1 MLNDG
6 DADQDEKQR
15 HRHDRCPPNG
25 RRAER
30 LGVDAVCHQVG
41 APRGPAVGQSVDGVE
56 NLCRTDDPGDEHE
69 ERRRPQHWQGDAPEP
84 LPGIGAVGACGRV
97 DIVWDRQQTRQEKQR
112 HVADVGPDD
121 DRRND
126 RQRKGGIGKPFDAM
140 PQHGADGTIR
150 GSQEPAPQHRDRQG
164 RADPRQ
170 HVQRAEDAGA
180 RKLAGQHRGSQ
191 QSKHRLRGNHER
203 HEDGRDNQRVA
214 KAGVGQ
220 DRPPVRQADIA
231 QGPEQVPPVQ
241 AQPDHDENGQQQERE
256 HPEQAGRQQAVGQ
269 RRGST
274 GCVGHGCI
282 KAGRYGVVVT
292 PNRGIDADFLDL
304 PRHRLAEAALSAA
317 TAAGASHADLRVH
330 RISTEIIQL
339 RDGEL
344 ETAVISREVGLGVRV
359 IVDGTWGFA
368 SHAELAPSV
377 AADTARRAVHVAK
390 TLAAL
395 NGERVEL
402 AAEPVYADA
411 SWMSNYRV
419 DPFDIP
425 AADKIAVLRDY
436 SGRLLGSDGI
446 DHVSAGLTAAK
457 EQVFY
462 ADTFGSSITQQRVRV
477 MPSLEAVTVDSAAGS
492 FDSMRTLA
500 PPMARGWEAL
510 ADDQVWNWTDELA
523 QLPSLL
529 AEKVKAPSVTPGR
542 KDLVIDPTNL
552 WLTIHE
558 SIGHATEYDRA
569 IGYEAAYAGTSF
581 ATPDKLGTMRYGS
594 PVMNVTADRMV
605 EFGLASIGYDDEGVA
620 AQSWDLVRD
629 GIFVGYQLDRVFAP
643 RLGLSRSNGCS
654 YADSPHHVPIQR
666 MANVSLQPSPEDRST
681 DDLIARV
688 DDGIYIVGDRS
699 WSIDMQR
706 YNFQF
711 TGQRFYRIRNGRLDG
726 QVRDVAYQATTTDF
740 WNSMEAVGGP
750 STWRLGGAYN
760 CGKAQPGQLA
770 AVSHGCPSALFRG
783 VNVLNARIEAGQ

>member
-1 MLNDG
+1 M
-6 DADQDEKQR
+6 
-15 HRHDRCPPNG
+15 
-25 RRAER
+25 
-30 LGVDAVCHQVG
+30 
-41 APRGPAVGQSVDGVE
+41 
-56 NLCRTDDPGDEHE
+56 
-69 ERRRPQHWQGDAPEP
+69 
-84 LPGIGAVGACGRV
+84 
-97 DIVWDRQQTRQEKQR
+97 
-112 HVADVGPDD
+112 
-121 DRRND
+121 
-126 RQRKGGIGKPFDAM
+126 
-140 PQHGADGTIR
+140 
-150 GSQEPAPQHRDRQG
+150 
-164 RADPRQ
+164 
-170 HVQRAEDAGA
+170 
-180 RKLAGQHRGSQ
+180 
-191 QSKHRLRGNHER
+191 
-203 HEDGRDNQRVA
+203 
-214 KAGVGQ
+214 
-220 DRPPVRQADIA
+220 
-231 QGPEQVPPVQ
+231 
-241 AQPDHDENGQQQERE
+241 
-256 HPEQAGRQQAVGQ
+256 
-269 RRGST
+269 
-274 GCVGHGCI
+274 
-282 KAGRYGVVVT
+282 T

-304 PRHRLAEAALSAA
+304 PRHQLAEAALSAA

-339 RDGEL
+339 RDGAL
-344 ETAVISREVGLGVRV
+344 ETAVISREVGLAVRV

-377 AADTARRAVHVAK
+377 AADTARRAVHVAT

-402 AAEPVYADA
+402 AGEPVYADA
-411 SWMSNYRV
+411 SWVSNYRV
-419 DPFDIP
+419 DPFGVP
-425 AADKIAVLRDY
+425 TADKIAVLQEY
-436 SGRLLGSDGI
+436 SGRLLGPDGI

-510 ADDQVWNWTDELA
+510 VDDQVWNWTDELA

-594 PVMNVTADRMV
+594 PVMNVTADRTA

-620 AQSWDLVRD
+620 AQRWDLVRD
-629 GIFVGYQLDRVFAP
+629 GVFVGYQLDRVFAP
-643 RLGLSRSNGCS
+643 RLGQPRSNGCS

-666 MANVSLQPSPEDRST
+666 MANVSLQPSPEEIST
-681 DDLIARV
+681 ADLIGRV
-688 DDGIYIVGDRS
+688 EDGIYIVGDKS

-711 TGQRFYRIRNGRLDG
+711 TGQRFFRIRDGRLDG
-726 QVRDVAYQATTTDF
+726 QLRDVAYQATTIDF
-740 WNSMEAVGGP
+740 WNSLEAVGGP
-750 STWRLGGAYN
+750 STWWLGGAFN
-760 CGKAQPGQLA
+760 CGKAQPGQIA
-770 AVSHGCPSALFRG
+770 AVGHGCPSALFRG
-783 VNVLNARIEAGQ
+783 INVLNTVAEGAR